1 LQMKEGDYM
10 SMLIR
15 MGSFEH
21 TLTTDLLNQIIF
33 LQEVF
38 MSEVN
43 DVIKKLSKDPKAS
56 SIWSESSLRSVDSS
70 QSKPMLYQLELQLDG
85 IQITATTPSSNAVR
99 LKTGKMVFE
108 LSNRVIRAEAGR
120 KIKSLHKYLKLF
132 GKAQVDLTLSLGTL
146 LVNDV
151 YMEAESEFQ
160 QLAYFTTRIGLQN
173 TSQQAQEG
181 DQIEDNNIILI
192 SLTRPIFFVQPTAFD
207 KAILLYLA
215 YKNAYDDWNEKREDL
230 HEEVKHATKEVVGAI
245 HASRMMNDPTN
256 PVAVSNL
263 FLQLSVH
270 DLGICLPTRTFPYY
284 LFQLS
289 TQEEL
294 PSALVLTVDNTLIS
308 VCYAKSLVTRGN
320 FKGFCLRFTDD
331 FQTSWDD
338 SNLGF
343 MGSKSNVIMNS
354 FLVPAGTY
362 EICTDTTSYQ
372 IHTDLGVVPTA
383 RTSVNIMWQMDGVDL
398 EIDTK
403 IGAYL
408 THLVDTLTVIT
419 GNDESLRR
427 DSSESDSLNELDG
440 AGLEDTVDGGPGKS
454 PDSTSPKELTQREKT
469 KKLEMELNEPVVND
483 LKSLGAKPALIDE
496 QVRKLHTLEV
506 ALSSIFRQTFRNK
519 LRRSSTK
526 QASVSFLNN
535 LFLNLPP
542 PKSAQSAFSTLPPS
556 VRHTVLGEASPPLW
570 SFSPTHTSEQF
581 KDVFSPVHMSAKK
594 EESMSDNSSAD
605 YEISEDDDDR
615 RISGAR
621 RSLYL
626 DDTVDGAQDTRS
638 LGYPQNVSHVKVNTK
653 YNCNLQMTTTGM
665 EAELELIL
673 DIRVEI
679 QGGQIVCHPT
689 KPSDPSRWRI
699 LILFPDSSEIK
710 RRNNASQQDDILH
723 TRSGGEGAL
732 QLGEPRTDQANSRF
746 PSGKYFY
753 QQKNTKLL
761 IFLYFYLSLLLSFLE
776 HFNSQNAAPGSK
788 VPNIQISNATPTPH
802 MGKVNL
808 GLKRAC
814 VYAWFSIQSLPE
826 MIISPCFL
834 DFLEQTLDALP
845 ATPNLHGSRNPSQK
859 TTVEVFNETMA
870 SLPVDVVVYVHVQ
883 PSQVCFNCQPMSRVE
898 CLLHVPSLDLV
909 FSSIRDSSMS
919 TSPSTDRAF
928 TYPVFPNGLSFTAIM
943 SDFSVFVFHP
953 YGTQQSMGV
962 DPSHNPNVARKD
974 SLSINLEV
982 VKMNIVRTR
991 RGTPSLNLE
1000 TSQSFN
1006 IKINEPQKVV
1016 INLSALLDIG
1026 KASFKYDM
1034 RRLSEILAFPRAW
1047 YRKSIARR
1055 IFFGEAS
1062 SAQRCF
1068 FYSYS
1073 LPPQE
1078 AVKKTGSFLNQDS
1091 LMTPK
1096 RRTASHISASTS
1108 DKATGLLSFQHE
1120 ENEGDKIWEGVVLFG
1135 LSMSRLDVEMNMS
1148 NVMGH
1153 TVWSCDEL
1161 KSNGRLNLH
1170 STGDK
1175 NVFLSCGLK
1184 NSQLSAKGGII
1195 GGQIELQ
1202 ELHANCHLL
1211 EPEGKDPLHKI
1222 LVKMRS
1228 LDGRIEYMGGC
1239 VMMGRLTSV
1248 NLKLSDE
1255 WKGPKLSIPTSI
1267 EKSAVFVPGNL
1278 GWDSFCLTITG
1289 STTPDVI
1296 KMLSKLEEFF
1306 TQQFQNSV
1314 RAFSS
1319 WRHSGHL
1326 GAPVRR
1332 PFSVTTAQATYSH
1345 RRHWPPV
1352 YIAISDT
1359 FRALGVATNPQFL
1372 LGGSMCL
1379 HGNELRVVCFHGSN
1393 FRSKSWVLF
1402 NILEPNI
1409 VFSTEVQQIKE
1420 SVRGHETSTLAIQ
1433 SLTFNL
1439 GHDHWLKTGGPSTDP
1454 MATVSRVTSAAPL
1467 DEWFAY
1473 VTASHNQGIA
1483 AVRTWQLVLKNR
1495 KYLTGLSP
1503 SDKSRKSSSSQAS
1516 YNHETDI
1523 IFALPKLQL
1532 DFKSEHMQGPN
1543 EPAPSESENKPTV
1556 ECSFV
1561 TEFTDHICVTM
1572 DVELIMFLHDL
1583 ISSYLKV
1590 SNICPVYFVFLKI
1603 NRTICIGL
1611 FENNNYQSFQLN
1623 LLFKISS
1630 TQKVQNYYQLN
1641 CKEIDPKYPIR
1652 KKPAISPTNKCTSQE
1667 KQQALSSRT
1676 RLTSVGAQPS
1686 DLVTTIDPIDLRE
1699 FVCNTWQLEPTVR
1712 LISWAGRRIEPVGVD
1727 YILQKLGFSHARTT
1741 IPKWF
1746 QRGVLDLLDQI
1757 IAVMVQNLVVT
1768 V

>member
-1 LQMKEGDYM
+1 GLQMKEGDYM

-108 LSNRVIRAEAGR
+108 LSNR
-120 KIKSLHKYLKLF
+120 SLHKYLKLF

-270 DLGICLPTRTFPYY
+270 DLGICLPVPQDQTRTFPYY

-469 KKLEMELNEPVVND
+469 KKLEMELNEPGWLQLVND

-535 LFLNLPP
+535 LFLLIKTFSLIEISASFKRPGHQRSLSTVVPGRNLPP

-581 KDVFSPVHMSAKK
+581 KDVFSPVHMK
-594 EESMSDNSSAD
+594 
-605 YEISEDDDDR
+605 ISEDDDDR

-638 LGYPQNVSHVKVNTK
+638 LGYPQNVSH
-653 YNCNLQMTTTGM
+653 
-665 EAELELIL
+665 AELELIL

-699 LILFPDSSEIK
+699 LILFVLSYHFTLFLFNFKVWQTSMFIFSSSSQTRAKSSDEIMLANKTTFFIPGVEVKVHYNSENHELIKQTPDSP
-710 RRNNASQQDDILH
+710 Q
-723 TRSGGEGAL
+723 
-732 QLGEPRTDQANSRF
+732 
-746 PSGKYFY
+746 
-753 QQKNTKLL
+753 
-761 IFLYFYLSLLLSFLE
+761 
-776 HFNSQNAAPGSK
+776 
-788 VPNIQISNATPTPH
+788 
-802 MGKVNL
+802 VNL

-859 TTVEVFNETMA
+859 TSLHLDLLHFMFNETMA

-1062 SAQRCF
+1062 SAQRFEKYEPYSEQLTCF
-1068 FYSYS
+1068 SF
-1073 LPPQE
+1073 LKNRPPQE

-1108 DKATGLLSFQHE
+1108 DKATE

-1409 VFSTEVQQIKE
+1409 VFSTEVQQIKVFKIIINCISIHLLFAE

-1433 SLTFNL
+1433 SRGT
-1439 GHDHWLKTGGPSTDP
+1439 KTPP
-1454 MATVSRVTSAAPL
+1454 PSAAPL

-1473 VTASHNQGIA
+1473 VTASHNQAG
-1483 AVRTWQLVLKNR
+1483 VNQ
-1495 KYLTGLSP
+1495 SP

-1768 V
+1768 VTKQK

>member
-1 LQMKEGDYM
+1 
-10 SMLIR
+10 
-15 MGSFEH
+15 
-21 TLTTDLLNQIIF
+21 
-33 LQEVF
+33 
-38 MSEVN
+38 
-43 DVIKKLSKDPKAS
+43 
-56 SIWSESSLRSVDSS
+56 
-70 QSKPMLYQLELQLDG
+70 
-85 IQITATTPSSNAVR
+85 
-99 LKTGKMVFE
+99 
-108 LSNRVIRAEAGR
+108 
-120 KIKSLHKYLKLF
+120 
-132 GKAQVDLTLSLGTL
+132 
-146 LVNDV
+146 
-151 YMEAESEFQ
+151 
-160 QLAYFTTRIGLQN
+160 
-173 TSQQAQEG
+173 
-181 DQIEDNNIILI
+181 
-192 SLTRPIFFVQPTAFD
+192 
-207 KAILLYLA
+207 
-215 YKNAYDDWNEKREDL
+215 
-230 HEEVKHATKEVVGAI
+230 
-245 HASRMMNDPTN
+245 
-256 PVAVSNL
+256 
-263 FLQLSVH
+263 
-270 DLGICLPTRTFPYY
+270 
-284 LFQLS
+284 
-289 TQEEL
+289 
-294 PSALVLTVDNTLIS
+294 
-308 VCYAKSLVTRGN
+308 
-320 FKGFCLRFTDD
+320 
-331 FQTSWDD
+331 
-338 SNLGF
+338 
-343 MGSKSNVIMNS
+343 
-354 FLVPAGTY
+354 
-362 EICTDTTSYQ
+362 
-372 IHTDLGVVPTA
+372 
-383 RTSVNIMWQMDGVDL
+383 
-398 EIDTK
+398 
-403 IGAYL
+403 
-408 THLVDTLTVIT
+408 
-419 GNDESLRR
+419 
-427 DSSESDSLNELDG
+427 
-440 AGLEDTVDGGPGKS
+440 
-454 PDSTSPKELTQREKT
+454 
-469 KKLEMELNEPVVND
+469 
-483 LKSLGAKPALIDE
+483 
-496 QVRKLHTLEV
+496 
-506 ALSSIFRQTFRNK
+506 
-519 LRRSSTK
+519 
-526 QASVSFLNN
+526 
-535 LFLNLPP
+535 
-542 PKSAQSAFSTLPPS
+542 
-556 VRHTVLGEASPPLW
+556 
-570 SFSPTHTSEQF
+570 
-581 KDVFSPVHMSAKK
+581 
-594 EESMSDNSSAD
+594 
-605 YEISEDDDDR
+605 
-615 RISGAR
+615 
-621 RSLYL
+621 
-626 DDTVDGAQDTRS
+626 
-638 LGYPQNVSHVKVNTK
+638 
-653 YNCNLQMTTTGM
+653 
-665 EAELELIL
+665 
-673 DIRVEI
+673 
-679 QGGQIVCHPT
+679 
-689 KPSDPSRWRI
+689 
-699 LILFPDSSEIK
+699 
-710 RRNNASQQDDILH
+710 
-723 TRSGGEGAL
+723 
-732 QLGEPRTDQANSRF
+732 
-746 PSGKYFY
+746 
-753 QQKNTKLL
+753 
-761 IFLYFYLSLLLSFLE
+761 
-776 HFNSQNAAPGSK
+776 
-788 VPNIQISNATPTPH
+788 
-802 MGKVNL
+802 
-808 GLKRAC
+808 
-814 VYAWFSIQSLPE
+814 
-826 MIISPCFL
+826 
-834 DFLEQTLDALP
+834 
-845 ATPNLHGSRNPSQK
+845 
-859 TTVEVFNETMA
+859 
-870 SLPVDVVVYVHVQ
+870 
-883 PSQVCFNCQPMSRVE
+883 
-898 CLLHVPSLDLV
+898 
-909 FSSIRDSSMS
+909 
-919 TSPSTDRAF
+919 
-928 TYPVFPNGLSFTAIM
+928 
-943 SDFSVFVFHP
+943 
-953 YGTQQSMGV
+953 
-962 DPSHNPNVARKD
+962 
-974 SLSINLEV
+974 
-982 VKMNIVRTR
+982 
-991 RGTPSLNLE
+991 
-1000 TSQSFN
+1000 
-1006 IKINEPQKVV
+1006 PQKVV

-1062 SAQRCF
+1062 SAQRSELLFSVEKYEPYSEQLTCF
-1068 FYSYS
+1068 SF
-1073 LPPQE
+1073 LKNRPPQE

-1096 RRTASHISASTS
+1096 RRTASHISASTTIIAMQCPHTFIKNS
-1108 DKATGLLSFQHE
+1108 VCFDKLCTLTAVLYHPYIFTE

-1454 MATVSRVTSAAPL
+1454 MATVSRVTRSRHQNPTSAAPL

-1473 VTASHNQGIA
+1473 VTASHNQELTML
-1483 AVRTWQLVLKNR
+1483 RTLNDIRPNEAGVNQ
-1495 KYLTGLSP
+1495 SP

-1583 ISSYLKV
+1583 ISSYLK
-1590 SNICPVYFVFLKI
+1590 
-1603 NRTICIGL
+1603 
-1611 FENNNYQSFQLN
+1611 
-1623 LLFKISS
+1623 
-1630 TQKVQNYYQLN
+1630 
-1641 CKEIDPKYPIR
+1641 
-1652 KKPAISPTNKCTSQE
+1652 E

-1768 V
+1768 VTKQKHR